1 MEFYDTFADR
11 FQDLS
16 KVNNPAASTAKVLL
30 LLRAFKRKCFRE
42 CDAITLTLTWFTWK
56 FMIWYHKILQIIF
69 QKHPS
74 YPRNICPEYGR
85 KLPNLTASSGVFVYL
100 KNIDS
105 VEHM

>member
-42 CDAITLTLTWFTWK
+42 CDAITLTLT
-56 FMIWYHKILQIIF
+56 
-69 QKHPS
+69 
-74 YPRNICPEYGR
+74 
-85 KLPNLTASSGVFVYL
+85 
-100 KNIDS
+100 
-105 VEHM
+105 